1 MMKFAEISGKASL
14 IVLAAV
20 CLLAV
25 PALSMPMG
33 NGHGQFGNEGMYS
46 PNCCLTQNLTPEE
59 MNNMTFGELKELQ
72 RQAMNCTSTCPL
84 NATGQNMTAICG
96 KSGSRDTGNCQM
108 RDGVMG
114 GLMGRFMGK
123 DTMRDGFMN
132 GRDGRCTREG
142 SNGGCPMGAASGCNE
157 TRSGRAVSGNNS
169 SRCENA
175 ACENAPHERT
185 GASPV
190 LLLMDNLKAED
201 LNNMTRNEINSLV
214 QEKTQALDNM
224 SLFEIT
230 QLEKKKIQERDN
242 MTLQQLKDDRR
253 NLRQI
258 SWILNWANSR
268 HQITMV

>member
-1 MMKFAEISGKASL
+1 MKFAEISGKASL

-33 NGHGQFGNEGMYS
+33 NGHGQFGNEGMYA
-46 PNCCLTQNLTPEE
+46 PKCCLTQNLTPEE

-84 NATGQNMTAICG
+84 NGTGQNMTAIRG
-96 KSGSRDTGNCQM
+96 KSGSCGTGNCQM
-108 RDGVMG
+108 REGVMG
-114 GLMGRFMGK
+114 GFMGK

-132 GRDGRCTREG
+132 GRDGRGMREG

-157 TRSGRAVSGNNS
+157 ARCGIAISGNNS

-175 ACENAPHERT
+175 PHEST

-214 QEKTQALDNM
+214 QEKVQALDNM

-230 QLEKKKIQERDN
+230 QLEKKKIQENDN